1 MKIIK
6 IKHSILENICHFTLL
21 YITIIY
27 FLANP
32 FWWLY
37 ELANIDTSTSAKLTI
52 ITLVTTA
59 LSIFLFSRF
68 PLKSHKLIFYTT
80 IICNILNTYNIPN
93 ALYLYFLNKTHDQL
107 SEEILFIRSYERYI
121 LLMPLPVYLTA
132 YLNKKLFYTLAAISI
147 LTFIIAF
154 FGPVYFFK

>member
-6 IKHSILENICHFTLL
+6 IKHSIFENICHFALL
-21 YITIIY
+21 YMTTMC

-37 ELANIDTSTSAKLTI
+37 ELANIDTAPSVKLTI
-52 ITLVTTA
+52 IALVTIA

-68 PLKSHKLIFYTT
+68 PLKSRRLIFYAT
-80 IICNILNTYNIPN
+80 IICNFLNTYDIPN
-93 ALYLYFLNKTHDQL
+93 AFYLYFFYQTHDKL
-107 SEEILFIRSYERYI
+107 SEEVRFVSYNARYI
-121 LLMPLPVYLTA
+121 FLMPLPVYLTA

-154 FGPVYFFK
+154 FGPVYFF